1 MQRQPGTRGR
11 DRDSFTAQY
20 WIGRVQVVIY
30 PPTAGTALPPV
41 PALGRALFGREIA
54 DPVWAALVGAP
65 DDASVGVL
73 PWQSSDYP
81 LAARVELHHT
91 WLDGPAFRFVYRAA
105 GGQPVIRNDFLRL
118 RDEAPEGVGTR
129 ILAHQVRAAQ
139 DLGVAWIELDAEGS
153 YGGTLNGY
161 YTWAR
166 LGFNGPIS
174 AAVRRQLPPE
184 LRDARDVLELVTRPD
199 GAAWWRRHGR
209 GFPGVFDLRPGSLS
223 LLALDAYT
231 QARGIRI

>member
-1 MQRQPGTRGR
+1 MQRQPDAPGD
-11 DRDSFTAQY
+11 DRDPLTAQY
-20 WIGRVQVVIY
+20 WNRRVQVAIH
-30 PPTAGTALPPV
+30 PPAAGSALPPV
-41 PALGRALFGREIA
+41 PELGRALFGSEIA

-65 DDASVGVL
+65 DDASIGVL
-73 PWQSSDYP
+73 PWQSRDYP
-81 LAARVELHHT
+81 LAARVELHHA

-118 RDEAPEGVGTR
+118 RGDAPAGVGTR

-139 DLGVAWIELDAEGS
+139 DLSVAWIELDAEGRH
-153 YGGTLNGY
+153 GGTVNGY

-166 LGFNGPIS
+166 LGFNGPIP

-184 LRDARDVLELVTRPD
+184 LRDANDVLDLVTRPA
-199 GAAWWRRHGR
+199 GAAWWRLHGR
-209 GFPGVFDLRPGSLS
+209 TFPGVFDLRPGSLS